1 MICKYVKKPVE
12 VEAVEWTGQNLEE
25 IKQFVGDKLEYWYN
39 DTAWEVGKGPVTI
52 SIKIKSLGG
61 DHCVSYGDLI
71 IEGVNGEFYPCKPD
85 IFWKTYTRVY
95 ERFDSSG
102 HTHN

>member
-1 MICKYVKKPVE
+1 MANKLMQAFELVMKEFAQIWK
-12 VEAVEWTGQNLEE
+12 N
-25 IKQFVGDKLEYWYN
+25 IKDF
-39 DTAWEVGKGPVTI
+39 I
-52 SIKIKSLGG
+52 IKS
-61 DHCVSYGDLI
+61 S
-71 IEGVNGEFYPCKPD
+71 EGEFYPCKPD

>member
-52 SIKIKSLGG
+52 SIKIKTLEGEMLASIG
-61 DHCVSYGDLI
+61 DFI
-71 IEGVNGEFYPCKPD
+71 IKGVDGEFYPCKPD
-85 IFWKTYTRVY
+85 IFQKTYEEV
-95 ERFDSSG
+95 E
-102 HTHN
+102 